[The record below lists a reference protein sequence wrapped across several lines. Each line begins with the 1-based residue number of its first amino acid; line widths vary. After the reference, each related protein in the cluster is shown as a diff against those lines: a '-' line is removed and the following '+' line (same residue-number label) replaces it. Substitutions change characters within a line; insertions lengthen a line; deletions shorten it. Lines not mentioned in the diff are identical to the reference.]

1 MYSPVSKLVS
11 LLAVPLFIPNVY
23 SQEKPNI
30 VLIVADDLGYGDI
43 RSLNDN
49 AKTYTPS
56 IDRLVN
62 SGITFSEAHSSA
74 SVCTPSRYGILTGR
88 YAFRSERAKTG
99 ITGFEASVIEDHRA
113 TIASMLQSGGY
124 NTAVVGK
131 WHLGIDWVT
140 NDNQPARMEAQT
152 GYSNVNYKAPVS
164 RGPNNYGFEYS
175 FIHPASLDIPPYLFL
190 RNHKAVD
197 HEMVLT
203 TAVYERRLPNTVFS
217 WDKKHSDDLA
227 VYWEKGIWWRE
238 GEMSGSFRIEEC
250 QEQIISASVQYIDSV
265 ATDKDPFFLYVP
277 LTSPHTPWVPHA
289 RFKGKSHVGVYGD
302 FVTEMD
308 EAVGQIVDA
317 LKRNGVYENTL
328 LIFTSDNGAYWPD
341 EEIEL
346 FAHDSNA
353 GRKGQKGDVW
363 DGGHRVP
370 LIVTWPKLVKTP
382 RNYPHLVGLTDLF
395 ATLGEITGQPVGLHS
410 AEDSYSFAGVIVNDS
425 KTPIRNSMVHHTA
438 SNRYSLRFG
447 NWKFIDGLGSGGF
460 THPTRLSPEEHGP
473 AGQLYDLDNDPGE
486 RINLY
491 QNHPK
496 RVAEMDEMLNLLKT
510 KGHRLS
516 VD

>member
-1 MYSPVSKLVS
+1 MYNRLSKLVP
-11 LLAVPLFIPNVY
+11 LLAVPLFVPHVY
-23 SQEKPNI
+23 SQDRPNI

-43 RSLNDN
+43 RALNDH
-49 AKTYTPS
+49 AKTQTPY
-56 IDRLVN
+56 IDQLVG
-62 SGITFSEAHSSA
+62 SGISFSAAHSSA

-88 YAFRSERAKTG
+88 YAFRSEDAKTG
-99 ITGFEASVIEDHRA
+99 ITGFEPSVIEDQRA

-124 NTAVVGK
+124 STAVVGK
-131 WHLGIDWVT
+131 WHLGVDWTT
-140 NDNQPARMEAQT
+140 NDNQPARMDRST
-152 GYSNVNYKAPVS
+152 GYSNVNYKAALM
-164 RGPNNYGFEYS
+164 RGPNHYGFGYS

-203 TAVYERRLPNTVFS
+203 SAVYERRLPNTVFS

-250 QEQIISASVQYIDSV
+250 QQQIIDEGMHYIDSM
-265 ATDKDPFFLYVP
+265 ASAKDPFFLYVP
-277 LTSPHTPWVPHA
+277 LTSPHTPWVPQEQ
-289 RFKGKSHVGVYGD
+289 FKGKSEVGVYGA
-302 FVTEMD
+302 FVTDMD
-308 EAVGQIVDA
+308 NAVGQIVNA
-317 LKRNGVYENTL
+317 LKRNGIYENTL

-370 LIVTWPKLVKTP
+370 LVMVWPNKVKASKT
-382 RNYPHLVGLTDLF
+382 YPHMIGLTDLF
-395 ATLGEITGQPVGLHS
+395 ATLGDITGQPVDRQS
-410 AEDSYSFAGVIVNDS
+410 AEDSYSFAEVIVGNHQS
-425 KTPIRNSMVHHTA
+425 PIRHSMVHHTA
-438 SNRYSLRFG
+438 SGKFSLRLE
-447 NWKFIDGLGSGGF
+447 NWKLIEGLGSGGF
-460 THPTRLSPEEHGP
+460 SHPTTLKPEERGP
-473 AGQLYDLDNDPGE
+473 VGQLYDLKNDPGE
-486 RINLY
+486 RLNLY

-496 RVAEMDEMLNLLKT
+496 RVGEMDEMLRLLKT
-510 KGHRLS
+510 RGHRLLA
-516 VD
+516 D